1 MGCPM
6 GYGAGGGDGG
16 STDWA
21 SLQEHLPV
29 PSCEQERALLH
40 KCARPRPRP
49 RVRAPPVPRILR
61 SSVAHGNSLHSTRQ
75 WVTSTAHECV
85 NLRLLFV
92 LALACDI

>member
-40 KCARPRPRP
+40 KCARPRPR
-49 RVRAPPVPRILR
+49 VRAPHVPRIFKVIRGPRQLL
-61 SSVAHGNSLHSTRQ
+61 ASTRQ

-85 NLRLLFV
+85 YCGCFPFLH
-92 LALACDI
+92 